1 MKRTIAIVSI
11 LGGMV
16 LGATVLR
23 DLVPNSEAQT
33 APVAAPAAAQ
43 NATPSATFNETR
55 ALLEN
60 EKNSVGV
67 IKNNQD
73 GVVFVTVESNP
84 QVAQNGSSGS
94 DGSGTPGGQTDPFG
108 QFFGGQGSDI
118 TPGPSS
124 GSGSGFFVNDAGYI
138 LTNYHVVDGAD
149 TITIKLHSD
158 KTEYKAKVIGTA
170 PDYDLALIKAD
181 GLAKNKIKAMT
192 LGNSDLLEAGRK
204 VIAMGAPF
212 GLDFTATEGIV
223 SAVGREIPTGVR
235 EVPQTAIQTDA
246 AINPGNSGGPLVNSL
261 GEVIGINTQILSP
274 GARQSS
280 GVGFAIPIN
289 TAKNLL
295 TRLEKGG
302 QISTPT
308 LGIRLGLL
316 ENLTT
321 RQRNDLGSNL
331 PDKGVIIAAVTM
343 GSPAATA
350 GLKASDVI
358 KQIDALPVSASE
370 DLQKYLLGKAY
381 GNTVTLKI
389 LRDGKEQSVTVSL
402 KEYKVAN

>member
-33 APVAAPAAAQ
+33 AQSARVAPQ
-43 NATPSATFNETR
+43 TPSTTAQSTTTQSSAFNQNR

-60 EKNSVGV
+60 EKNSIET
-67 IKNNQD
+67 IKNNQN
-73 GVVFVTVESNP
+73 GVVFVTVESKP
-84 QVAQNGSSGS
+84 EVAQGSSR
-94 DGSGTPGGQTDPFG
+94 GQTDPFG
-108 QFFGGQGSDI
+108 QFFGQGQGLDLQ
-118 TPGPSS
+118 PEPRS

-138 LTNYHVVDGAD
+138 LTNYHVVEGAD

-158 KTEYKAKVIGTA
+158 KTEYTAKVIGTA

-181 GLAKNKIKAMT
+181 KVPKNKIKAMT
-192 LGNSDLLEAGRK
+192 LGNSSALEPGRK

-223 SAVGREIPTGVR
+223 SAVEREIPTGVR

-246 AINPGNSGGPLVNSL
+246 AINPGNSGGPLVNSS

-295 TRLEKGG
+295 PRLEKGG

-308 LGIRLGLL
+308 LGIQLGLL
-316 ENLTT
+316 ENLTGQ
-321 RQRNDLGSNL
+321 QRTNLGDNL
-331 PDKGVIIAAVTM
+331 PNKGLYIAAVTN
-343 GSPAATA
+343 GSPAASA
-350 GLKASDVI
+350 GLKQGDTI
-358 KQIDALPVSASE
+358 RQIDSQSVTESD
-370 DLQKYLLGKAY
+370 DLRKYLFSKAY
-381 GNTVTLKI
+381 GDKVTLKI
-389 LRDGKEQSVTVSL
+389 VRGGQEQSITVTL
-402 KEYKVAN
+402 REYTPSN

>member
-23 DLVPNSEAQT
+23 DLVPNTEAQT
-33 APVAAPAAAQ
+33 APVVAPSAAPA
-43 NATPSATFNETR
+43 TTFNETR

-94 DGSGTPGGQTDPFG
+94 GTPNGQTDPFG

-118 TPGPSS
+118 TPGPST

-308 LGIRLGLL
+308 LGIQLGLL

-321 RQRNDLGSNL
+321 VQRGKLGSNL
-331 PDKGVIIAAVTM
+331 PDKGLVIAAVTK
-343 GSPAATA
+343 GSPAETA
-350 GLKASDVI
+350 GLKAGDVI
-358 KQIDALPVSASE
+358 RQIDAQSVSESD
-370 DLQKYLLGKAY
+370 DLRKYLFSKAY
-381 GNTVTLKI
+381 GDTVTLKI
-389 LRDGKEQSVTVSL
+389 LRDGNEQSVKVSL
-402 KEYKVAN
+402 KEYKTTTN